1 MTVVLDASAVLA
13 LVQSEPGSE
22 VVADLLRD
30 AVISTVNWAE
40 VAGKIRVKGAN
51 GSEAGPELLRYDLC
65 ALGLRLVEFSA
76 EQADTAGELQR
87 GTRELGLSLGD
98 RACLALGIAR
108 NETVFTADRA
118 WQRVRLDVDVEVIR

>member
-13 LVQSEPGSE
+13 LVQGEPGAE
-22 VVADLLRD
+22 PVADVLRD
-30 AVISTVNWAE
+30 AVMSTVNWAE
-40 VAGKIRVKGAN
+40 VASKVRGATAN
-51 GSEAGPELLRYDLC
+51 RSEAKASDLRHDLC

-76 EQADTAGELQR
+76 EHGDVAGELRR

-118 WQRVRLDVDVEVIR
+118 WRRLRLGVAIEVIR

>member
-13 LVQSEPGSE
+13 LVQGEPGSE
-22 VVADLLRD
+22 LVADVLRD

-40 VAGKIRVKGAN
+40 IAGKVRAEGTN
-51 GSEAGPELLRYDLC
+51 GNEAGPAVLRYDLC

-76 EQADTAGELQR
+76 EQADVAGELKE

-98 RACLALGIAR
+98 RACLALGIER
-108 NETVFTADRA
+108 GEPVITADRA
-118 WQRVRLDVDVEVIR
+118 WERLSLGVAIEAIR